1 MNEESAKKT
10 DVHGMYKVREGI
22 VINKDN
28 DALEAYKKRKMKN
41 QKVDILEEQVQ
52 DIKNDLE
59 EIKQL
64 LRGLIK

>member
-1 MNEESAKKT
+1 MNEETAKKT
-10 DVHGMYKVREGI
+10 DVPGMYKVREGI

-28 DALEAYKKRKMKN
+28 DALEAYKKRKMNN